1 MFKGLTTVVLKS
13 YKSNLIHQLRLHTI
27 WRWSLEDKRKKKK
40 SDDNIPEVQTTF
52 FWVVSNPSSL
62 GTGFLAKSSE
72 GNTAAAGIMSFFC
85 FLSI

>member
-1 MFKGLTTVVLKS
+1 MEFRRQK
-13 YKSNLIHQLRLHTI
+13 
-27 WRWSLEDKRKKKK
+27 EKREVN
-40 SDDNIPEVQTTF
+40 DNIPEVQTTV